1 MDFKLDY
8 GPWETVFMGQT
19 YGHEVEIVSNPENF
33 FIVVIY
39 DKREGRTLGAV
50 IEGYKAFFARGQM
63 EAFIQT
69 IPKPSFGI
77 AKSVGGKTGK
87 IFFLSFDP
95 LYVDFRQEDF
105 VRKIDLAMQRTEEN
119 VETIMNLARA
129 SSLDL
134 KELSAVAKTDY
145 ATLLG
150 DPFFIKLLA
159 SGSSEPALSKLDL
172 SKPAYGEEEKGPA
185 IQLGLGK
192 KREVIKENAINLRRT
207 QIVGQGAGLLYA
219 SYILSENLLLENIPV
234 IILDSFDY
242 FSGFGRASTDTF
254 MLKDELVEYE
264 PFGFPMKQLKAKD
277 SIKLALKD
285 TDMFFLLDLI
295 GLNDSEFQ
303 KNLSLLSVA
312 MLALT
317 PLELA
322 QKVIESKEIG
332 DYEKLRVER
341 MLNIIS
347 KKFPAFFGAETI
359 AAELIRA
366 VPGKIGRVVVI
377 DTKQLEKDEKVLFMH
392 TLMRQLTKSFTQ
404 TQTAQGVIVLPE
416 AELLFMQNKERAAIA
431 IERLTNRGMGV
442 ILGTQREV
450 LEGVDKILGAKMSV
464 VAGRDVAV
472 SVKSKRNYRVI
483 LRPSISG
490 KPKAE

>member
-1 MDFKLDY
+1 MEFKLDY
-8 GPWETVFMGQT
+8 GPWETVFAGQT

-33 FIVVIY
+33 FIVIIY
-39 DKREGRTLGAV
+39 DKREGRNLGAV

-77 AKSVGGKTGK
+77 TKSVGGKTGK

-95 LYVDFRQEDF
+95 FYVDFRQEDF

-134 KELSAVAKTDY
+134 KELSVVAKSDY

-159 SGSSEPALSKLDL
+159 SGSGEPALSKLDL
-172 SKPAYGEEEKGPA
+172 GKPAYGEEEKGPA

-192 KREVIKENAINLRRT
+192 KREVIKENISNLRRT
-207 QIVGQGAGLLYA
+207 QIIGQGAPLLYA
-219 SYILSENLLLENIPV
+219 SYILAENMLLENIPV
-234 IILDSFDY
+234 VILDSFDY
-242 FSGFGRASTDTF
+242 FAGFGRASTDSF
-254 MLKDELVEYE
+254 ALKDELVEYE
-264 PFGFPMKQLKAKD
+264 PFGFPMKQVKAKD
-277 SIKLALKD
+277 SMKLALKD
-285 TDMFFLLDLI
+285 TDMFLLLDII
-295 GLNDSEFQ
+295 GLSDSEFQ
-303 KNLSLLSVA
+303 KNMSLLSVA
-312 MLALT
+312 MRAAT
-317 PLELA
+317 PMELA
-322 QKVIESKEIG
+322 ERVLESKEIG

-347 KKFPAFFGAETI
+347 KKFPDFFGNETP
-359 AAELIRA
+359 AGELVRA

-377 DTKQLEKDEKVLFMH
+377 DTKHLGKDEKILFMH
-392 TLMRQLTKSFTQ
+392 TLMRQITKSFTQ
-404 TQTAQGVIVLPE
+404 TQQAEGVLVLPE
-416 AELLFMQNKERAAIA
+416 AELLFAQNKERATIA
-431 IERLTNRGMGV
+431 ISRLENRGMGI
-442 ILGTQREV
+442 ILGTQSE
-450 LEGVDKILGAKMSV
+450 LPAEIDQTLSAKMNI

-472 SVKSKRNYRVI
+472 SMKAKRNYRVI